1 MTPLSKPLIF
11 SMLQLYVHE
20 KKLEKSKS
28 VFTLIILKYSSFPIT
43 PKIPTGRQ
51 LFCPLIINIGLIWVM
66 KNWGQPHHAH
76 AHFAISGREMGI
88 DGHGWE
94 WYLKLLNQIDTYNS
108 PKMHLIIFIFES
120 RLQCNKNLVAILVKK
135 LKISK
140 KWIF

>member
-1 MTPLSKPLIF
+1 MSYEELGTTPSCTCP
-11 SMLQLYVHE
+11 
-20 KKLEKSKS
+20 
-28 VFTLIILKYSSFPIT
+28 
-43 PKIPTGRQ
+43 
-51 LFCPLIINIGLIWVM
+51 FCNFR
-66 KNWGQPHHAH
+66 K
-76 AHFAISGREMGI
+76 EMGI

-140 KWIF
+140 K